1 MRRRDLT
8 GEGTRVSLKSEGRQA
23 GIIDNET
30 GTVIGRVV
38 VAAGPGDLIEIES
51 LSIDE
56 PHRGRGAGSEAFRLL
71 LSSLGG
77 GQWRTLRAS
86 APAGM
91 GLAAY
96 FWMRMGF
103 RPLFGAREERR
114 LVFERRLR

>member
-8 GEGTRVSLKSEGRQA
+8 GDGTRVSLKGEGRRA
-23 GIIDNET
+23 EIIDNET
-30 GTVIGRVV
+30 GNVIGRVV
-38 VAAGPGDLIEIES
+38 AAVGPGDLVEIES

-56 PHRGRGAGSEAFRLL
+56 RHRGRGAGSEAFRLL
-71 LSSLGG
+71 LSSLEGG
-77 GQWRTLRAS
+77 RWRTLRAC

-103 RPLFGAREERR
+103 RPLFGAREEQR